1 MRVGP
6 PVGSPT
12 AIRLCR
18 RVAGVAALIVAG
30 VAGPAAVAHYV
41 ELGNE
46 TATHDV
52 LTMGVA
58 MDGRP
63 FAYRRD
69 GAAVGFQV
77 ALARAIAE
85 SAGIGFRTVVLPR
98 DGRVDALRQ
107 GGIDLV
113 NSSLPG
119 DVLPDGVALVPTLVV
134 GDHMMV
140 LRGNPYGMRAVDDL
154 AGQIAAVTEG
164 SSAEAFVR
172 SIDAGFRAA
181 GRRPM
186 HIHSF
191 PSLRWTTFPV
201 TMGHAQ
207 AYFVETRSAVT
218 ASQDPES
225 RVRLVEGAFRPSGEI
240 GFLVESERAELVDAL
255 RHGVARMV
263 ATGRYAKLLA
273 DYGLPPELS
282 AYPQH

>member
-1 MRVGP
+1 MR
-6 PVGSPT
+6 VGSPT

-18 RVAGVAALIVAG
+18 RVAGVVALVVAG
-30 VAGPAAVAHYV
+30 VAGPAAAHYV

-46 TATHDV
+46 TATRDV
-52 LTMGVA
+52 LIMGVA

-85 SAGIGFRTVVLPR
+85 SAGIAFRTVAVPR
-98 DGRVDALRQ
+98 DGRADALRQ
-107 GGIDLV
+107 GKVDLV
-113 NSSLPG
+113 NSSPSG
-119 DVLPDGVALVPTLVV
+119 SGATTGVALIPTLAV

-140 LRGNPYGMRAVDDL
+140 LRGNPYGMQTVDDL
-154 AGQIAAVTEG
+154 AGQTAAVTAG
-164 SSAEAFVR
+164 STAEAFAHA
-172 SIDAGFRAA
+172 IDAEFRAA
-181 GRRPM
+181 GRRAM

-240 GFLVESERAELVDAL
+240 GFLVEAERDQLLDAL

-263 ATGRYAKLLA
+263 ATSRYAKLLA

>member
-1 MRVGP
+1 MR
-6 PVGSPT
+6 VGSPT
-12 AIRLCR
+12 AVRLWWCA
-18 RVAGVAALIVAG
+18 AGMVALIVAG
-30 VAGPAAVAHYV
+30 VAGPAAAHYV

-46 TATHDV
+46 TVTPDV

-63 FAYRRD
+63 FAYRQD
-69 GAAVGFQV
+69 GAAAGFQV

-98 DGRVDALRQ
+98 DGRTDALRP
-107 GGIDLV
+107 GKLDLV
-113 NSSLPG
+113 NSGLPG
-119 DVLPDGVALVPTLVV
+119 SAPLATGVALIPTLAV

-154 AGQIAAVTEG
+154 AGMTAAVTEG
-164 SSAEAFVR
+164 SSAEAFAHA
-172 SIDAGFRAA
+172 IDAGFRAA

-191 PSLRWTTFPV
+191 PSLRWTVFPV
-201 TMGHAQ
+201 AMGHAQ

-218 ASQDPES
+218 ASQDPDG

-240 GFLVESERAELVDAL
+240 GFLVESDRAALLDAL

-273 DYGLPPELS
+273 EHGLPPELS

>member
-1 MRVGP
+1 MR
-6 PVGSPT
+6 VGSPT

-18 RVAGVAALIVAG
+18 RAAGVVALLAASVAT
-30 VAGPAAVAHYV
+30 PAAAHYV

-46 TATHDV
+46 TATRDV

-69 GAAVGFQV
+69 GAATGFQV

-85 SAGIGFRTVVLPR
+85 SAGIGFRTVAIPR
-98 DGRVDALRQ
+98 AGRVDALRD
-107 GGIDLV
+107 GKVDLV
-113 NSSLPG
+113 NSAASRSG
-119 DVLPDGVALVPTLVV
+119 SANGVALIPTLAV

-140 LRGNPYGMRAVDDL
+140 LRGNPYGMQTVDDL
-154 AGQIAAVTEG
+154 AGQTAAVTAD
-164 SSAEAFVR
+164 STAEDFAHA
-172 SIDAGFRAA
+172 IDAEFRAA

-186 HIHSF
+186 NIHSF

-218 ASQDPES
+218 ASQDPQG

-240 GFLVESERAELVDAL
+240 GFLVEAGRADLVDAL

-273 DYGLPPELS
+273 EHGLPPELS
-282 AYPQH
+282 SYR